1 MTFSVLYGTVRHNK
15 KGNIMQINR
24 KDIENR
30 KMTREFFDYV
40 LSFYGKGGL
49 YDFGAKLD
57 DVITATQIYINKIVT
72 NKNKFYTWGY
82 GDSLDRERVRD
93 ILLDEDIF
101 GYEWKT
107 NAKLHLDLTN

>member
-15 KGNIMQINR
+15 KGNIMKVNR

-49 YDFGAKLD
+49 YDFGVKKN
-57 DVITATQIYINKIVT
+57 DVITATVIYLNKVLADDT
-72 NKNKFYTWGY
+72 ETYTWGY

-93 ILLDEDIF
+93 ILLDQI
-101 GYEWKT
+101 GYEWKET
-107 NAKLHLDLTN
+107 ASLKLDLTN